1 MHASSNSNNN
11 ENKTGRQPTDN
22 GLDRWCSPF
31 ALTLHRHLREFAST
45 SAHLLCPRPRWGS
58 LTNNNSDCRRGSS
71 HSSSK
76 QHHHHSHFQPQIHF
90 TRTTNRRK
98 YEEERNS
105 GIFRSFVAL
114 RSIGMNAFD
123 CRLRL
128 KWYYRRSALCVL
140 FTTHTHTHSGI
151 FIMEMFGSAVAG
163 AAGHAQ
169 RHKHEKKRKPKTIRE
184 EGIRLHK
191 GK

>member
-1 MHASSNSNNN
+1 M
-11 ENKTGRQPTDN
+11 
-22 GLDRWCSPF
+22 
-31 ALTLHRHLREFAST
+31 
-45 SAHLLCPRPRWGS
+45 
-58 LTNNNSDCRRGSS
+58 TNNNSDCRRGSS

-140 FTTHTHTHSGI
+140 FTTHTHSGI